1 MQDPS
6 TPFSWAVD
14 HLQVIGWPAIC
25 LAVYKFARFLDKMQ
39 HRAAVVEENVNSIA
53 TNHLAHMEVSL
64 SSIDETLQRQ
74 ETRWEAWITAQ
85 AAKNHKD

>member
-1 MQDPS
+1 
-6 TPFSWAVD
+6 
-14 HLQVIGWPAIC
+14 
-25 LAVYKFARFLDKMQ
+25 MQ